1 MQALNL
7 PSFDIKVRKVQ
18 QKLQVYDLVRKKYVL
33 LTPEEWVRQHFINF
47 LIQQAYPLGF
57 LSVERGHEYNSL
69 AKRTDIVVYRKN
81 LQPFLLIECKAPHI
95 KIDEKVCEQ
104 AFTYNLT
111 INSPYLALSN
121 GVTHSYFERST
132 VGYQQ
137 LPILPIYQTA

>member
-7 PSFDIKVRKVQ
+7 PNFDIKVRKVQ
-18 QKLQVYDLVRKKYVL
+18 QKLQVYDLVRKKYIL

-47 LIQQAYPLGF
+47 LLLQAYPLSF

-69 AKRTDIVVYRKN
+69 AKRTDIIAYNKN

-104 AFTYNLT
+104 AFIYNLA
-111 INSPYLALSN
+111 INSPYLALTN
-121 GVTHSYFERST
+121 GVIHHYFERREYD
-132 VGYQQ
+132 YQL
-137 LPILPIYQTA
+137 LPTLPMYKMC